1 MHMITLLAMAAWTEA
16 SVASNPG
23 EVPVDWN
30 PGEVP
35 VDWNP
40 GDEVTVDG
48 DGILLD

>member
-1 MHMITLLAMAAWTEA
+1 MITLLAMAAWTEA

-30 PGEVP
+30 PG
-35 VDWNP
+35 
-40 GDEVTVDG
+40 DEVTVDG